1 MKKYIKLYA
10 LLVAAL
16 FVAACDDDFEQGYEP
31 VKIVSGEDIPFG
43 VAARVSNGGKTTR
56 TVYGAVVD
64 DIIEVNWVI
73 GDKLTISSPQA
84 GGAKDGKATY
94 EVADVAMNM
103 IQGANSKATTLEKI
117 GDAGLQWTDAEEYTF
132 YAMYPS
138 IESFSEN
145 ERANVDIHPDGDD
158 EYAYPH
164 MTGWLPVT
172 QTPAGEIKADANGVY
187 TIAPDMRYAFMT
199 AKTTYNTKNEFGEA
213 NENPVYLEFNSLTT
227 AVQFELTAADLL
239 VNGTY
244 STNIEIQSVTLSS
257 KSGSQ
262 ICGGFVYNYN
272 NGTIKP
278 DEAANSNLD
287 LSSITM
293 DLVSKNI
300 SLTTSENGT
309 YTEEGTVNTN
319 YKKYDGKG
327 KLNLT
332 FFLLP
337 TYSQEEDE
345 SDLQLKVIYKVGGI
359 MQGKTATVNAEI
371 KPSWKHY
378 FGGLKLPAIKLGKGE
393 EASASNWFSLLNDKI
408 YISQLS
414 FAVAGNA
421 FSNNSAAAY
430 KEQVHDYETL
440 WDMGVRGFEI
450 CTYNIDNN
458 SSSSIGT
465 GPIVSGGEA
474 VSGYTV
480 SSVFENLYSKL
491 GDETLVLIFTARHTS
506 GYGTFNPKVFVD
518 QITNYLNAFLVKVN
532 GDKTDE
538 TQWTKKREDLFVR
551 LGSKSCVG
559 DLKGKIAI
567 IVRPGDN
574 DYVKALNVDAAEV
587 SEDWVNYITVIDDW
601 GTGEDQWGDR
611 YGNYY
616 DAENYSAAGGK
627 SVFENQY
634 LLYKAGTRRAL
645 WGSWSYS
652 EGGAFPE
659 GVEAKDKNYGRKVN
673 NDESDIAY
681 VQCWERVV
689 QADDNEYRQAHY
701 DEGGITSGSSLEIKW
716 FESYS
721 EKKKMAEYILGET
734 MKKKGEA
741 HSPLYINSLCGFFIS
756 GSIKMSYQPLLSG
769 SANFGGKTIKIDK
782 SGTGG
787 DFKSCAANL
796 NYWMYNKL
804 KDNTVQ
810 GPYGIIMLD
819 YIGATESDFTGI
831 AVSKE
836 DGLTAA
842 AAAEASINLPALIMM
857 NNFKFPLAMDPDYG
871 NDNTMEKVELSQQP
885 LDQGKDFLRWIEE

>member
-64 DIIEVNWVI
+64 DIIEVNWVK

-94 EVADVAMNM
+94 QVADVAMNM

-117 GDAGLQWTDAEEYTF
+117 GDAGLQWTNEEEYKF

-145 ERANVDIHPDGDD
+145 ERATIDIHPDEDD

-172 QTPAGEIKADANGVY
+172 QVPDTIKADNGVY
-187 TIAPDMRYAFMT
+187 TVAPDMRYAFMT
-199 AKTTYNTKNEFGEA
+199 AKTTYKTKNESGEA
-213 NENPVYLEFNSLTT
+213 NEDPVYLEFNSLTT

-239 VNGTY
+239 VHGNY
-244 STNIEIQSVTLSS
+244 STDIEIQSVTLSS

-272 NGTIKP
+272 DGTIEP
-278 DEAANSNLD
+278 DEEANSGLD

-293 DLVSKNI
+293 DFVSKNI
-300 SLTTSENGT
+300 RLTTSKNGT
-309 YTEEGTVNTN
+309 HTTTTGENVNVT
-319 YKKYDGKG
+319 YDKYDGKG

-378 FGGLKLPAIKLGKGE
+378 FGGLKLPAITLSE

-414 FAVAGNA
+414 FVVAGNA
-421 FSNNSAAAY
+421 FSNNSDDQY

-440 WDMGVRGFEI
+440 WNMGVRGFEI
-450 CTYNIDNN
+450 CTYNINDN

-465 GPIVSGGEA
+465 GPIVSGGVA

-491 GDETLVLIFTARHTS
+491 GNETLVLIFTARHTS
-506 GYGTFNPKVFVD
+506 GYGTFNPNVFVD
-518 QITNYLNAFLVKVN
+518 QITNYLNAFIEEKNVN
-532 GDKTDE
+532 RD
-538 TQWTKKREDLFVR
+538 DLFVR

-574 DYVKALNVDAAEV
+574 DYVQALNRETISVAD
-587 SEDWVNYITVIDDW
+587 DWKNNITVVDDW
-601 GTGEDQWGDR
+601 GTAEDQWGDR
-611 YGNYY
+611 YSTNSIKYY
-616 DAENYSAAGGK
+616 DAEAYYKNNGGK
-627 SVFENQY
+627 DVFETKFLPY
-634 LLYKAGTRRAL
+634 EAGYAL
-645 WGSWSYS
+645 TSIIGWRYAT
-652 EGGAFPE
+652 GGNFPDK
-659 GVEAKDKNYGRKVN
+659 VEAKDKNYGRMVN
-673 NDESDIAY
+673 NDANDIAY

-689 QADDNEYRQAHY
+689 QANDGDFRQVYYKEPAWNK
-701 DEGGITSGSSLEIKW
+701 DGSSLKIKW

-721 EKKKMAEYILGET
+721 EKKEVAEEILNRAMGH
-734 MKKKGEA
+734 KGEEY
-741 HSPLYINSLCGFFIS
+741 SPLYINSLCGFFIRDDM
-756 GSIKMSYQPLLSG
+756 KMSYQPLLRG
-769 SANFGGKTIKIDK
+769 SADFGGRTIHTSEQKT
-782 SGTGG
+782 GTGG

-804 KDNTVQ
+804 KDNTKQ

-819 YIGATESDFTGI
+819 YIGATESDFSGTL
-831 AVSKE
+831 VTKE
-836 DGLTAA
+836 GGLTAA
-842 AAAEASINLPALIMM
+842 TAAEASINLPALIMM
-857 NNFKFPLAMDPDYG
+857 NNFKFPMVTNPNYG

>member
-10 LLVAAL
+10 LLVATL

-31 VKIVSGEDIPFG
+31 IKIVSGEDIPFG
-43 VAARVSNGGKTTR
+43 VAARVSKGGKTTR

-64 DIIEVNWVI
+64 DIIEVNWVK

-117 GDAGLQWTDAEEYTF
+117 GDAGLQWTNEEEYTF

-138 IESFSEN
+138 IESFNEN
-145 ERANVDIHPDGDD
+145 ERATVDINPEGDD
-158 EYAYPH
+158 KYEYPH
-164 MTGWLPVT
+164 INGWLPVT
-172 QTPAGEIKADANGVY
+172 QTPAGEIKADANGNY

-199 AKTTYNTKNEFGEA
+199 AKTTYNTKKDGEA
-213 NENPVYLEFNSLTT
+213 NEDPVYLEFNSLTT

-239 VNGTY
+239 VHGTY
-244 STNIEIQSVTLSS
+244 STDIEIQSVTLSS
-257 KSGSQ
+257 KNGRQ

-272 NGTIKP
+272 DNTIVP
-278 DEAANSNLD
+278 DEEANSNLD

-293 DLVSKNI
+293 DLVSKNVR
-300 SLTTSENGT
+300 LTTSKNGT
-309 YTEEGTVNTN
+309 YTDEGNVNVT
-319 YKKYDGKG
+319 YDKYDGTG

-337 TYSQEEDE
+337 TYSQMEEE

-359 MQGKTATVNAEI
+359 MQGKTATVNAQI

-378 FGGLKLPAIKLGKGE
+378 FGGLKLPSITLGEGE
-393 EASASNWFSLLNDKI
+393 EASVSNWFSLLNDKI

-414 FAVAGNA
+414 FVVAGNA
-421 FSNNSAAAY
+421 FSNNSAAEY

-440 WDMGVRGFEI
+440 WNFGVRGFEI

-458 SSSSIGT
+458 TTSSIAT
-465 GPIVSGGEA
+465 APIISGGTK
-474 VSGYTV
+474 VGSYTV
-480 SSVFENLYSKL
+480 KSVFENLYSKL
-491 GDETLVLIFTARHTS
+491 GEETLVLVFTGRHAS
-506 GYGTFNPKVFVD
+506 DLGSFNPNVFVN
-518 QITNYLNAFLVKVN
+518 QITNYL
-532 GDKTDE
+532 DE
-538 TQWTKKREDLFVR
+538 IITAKNIKNRGDLFVR
-551 LGSKSCVG
+551 LGSKSHVG

-574 DYVKALNVDAAEV
+574 DYVTALGLQKAKVVD
-587 SEDWVNYITVIDDW
+587 DWKDYITVIDDW
-601 GTGEDQWGDR
+601 GTAEDQWGDR

-616 DAENYSAAGGK
+616 DAEAYKAAGSK
-627 SVFENQY
+627 TVFESKFLPYEASN
-634 LLYKAGTRRAL
+634 RRKDVT
-645 WGSWSYS
+645 
-652 EGGAFPE
+652 GGNFPTDNDKVAAAE
-659 GVEAKDKNYGRKVN
+659 KNYGRKVN
-673 NDESDIAY
+673 NDENDIAY

-689 QADDNEYRQAHY
+689 QDATDYKEVANSWNLTN
-701 DEGGITSGSSLEIKW
+701 GIRKLSVKW
-716 FESYS
+716 FESYT
-721 EKKKMAEYILGET
+721 EKIEMAEYILGKA
-734 MKKKGEA
+734 MAHKGEEK
-741 HSPLYINSLCGFFIS
+741 SPLYINSLCGFFINN
-756 GSIKMSYQPLLSG
+756 IKMSYQPLLG
-769 SANFGGKTIKIDK
+769 DNADFGGVTINQSKD
-782 SGTGG
+782 GTGG

-804 KDNTVQ
+804 KNNTEQ

-819 YIGATESDFTGI
+819 YIGATVDDFSGI
-831 AVSKE
+831 VVKE

-871 NDNTMEKVELSQQP
+871 IDNTMEKVELSQQP
-885 LDQGKDFLRWIEE
+885 LDQGKDFLRWIEK